1 MRQAIAAHGGYR
13 FLNRKAKPMTDTQE
27 NFDSGYEELKAQEA
41 AAAADRLKRGQS
53 WDDWLKIGVFLNIG
67 RNKAMLRAG
76 TNEPIGARYIKA
88 FSEWMAQYA
97 WIGDIDKAT
106 RTHAMWCVDHLDDL
120 ARLREN
126 MGLTQRLAANHPTTM
141 RRKWDKAQKEQDKAP
156 VEKKEPRS
164 AALERELEA
173 VAAERDKWRHK
184 AEKDGSLFDLKQDS
198 TKIIAATIASNMS
211 IYRLR
216 ELAKALQVEIDR
228 VKIAQKQAG

>member
-1 MRQAIAAHGGYR
+1 MT
-13 FLNRKAKPMTDTQE
+13 RKAKQMTDTQE

-41 AAAADRLKRGQS
+41 ADAADRLKRGQS

-76 TNEPIGARYIKA
+76 TNEPIGQRYIKA
-88 FSEWMAQYA
+88 FSEWMALFA

-106 RTHAMWCVDHLDDL
+106 RTHAMWCVDHVDDL
-120 ARLREN
+120 NRLREN
-126 MGLTQRLAANHPTTM
+126 MGLTQRLTANHPTTM
-141 RRKWDKAQKEQDKAP
+141 RRRWDKAQKEQDKAP
-156 VEKKEPRS
+156 TTEKKETRS

-216 ELAKALQVEIDR
+216 ELAKALQAEIDR
-228 VKIAQKQAG
+228 VKTAQKQAG